1 MEAVAAIRYL
11 AAELPKEN
19 AEPSRAA
26 KAIKAIQRLVAKLP
40 KRSVGDV
47 LREIAAIQERLR
59 EFDPDHECSGDDCAE
74 PKRHQSVTI
83 SAAGAERLME
93 SRSFPMGSR
102 SRSRKFPL
110 IAIEGVDASGKATTT
125 EYVTRLLSEEYGH
138 AQSFSFPAYNTP
150 SGLLLAGHLRGDWRC
165 TETPMDGRD
174 PSIPIDAVDNMIVR
188 QSLMTI
194 NRAELQA
201 EIEAALELGPVVLDR
216 WYASS
221 LAYGV
226 AEGLNPD
233 WIRRISSVL
242 LEPDAWILLDVD
254 PEIAM
259 KRRPTARDANE
270 RDFAKLH
277 RVRRAY
283 LELFAGGEEGAR
295 LALPNR
301 PRPSDALRSV
311 RPRIP
316 SGKTVNWYVV
326 DAELPQHI
334 VRDTV
339 WSIATYAVLLTKE
352 RA

>member
-1 MEAVAAIRYL
+1 MRQYLDMLRFVMEEGVRSRNRTGVETLSVFGHQTRY
-11 AAELPKEN
+11 
-19 AEPSRAA
+19 
-26 KAIKAIQRLVAKLP
+26 
-40 KRSVGDV
+40 D
-47 LREIAAIQERLR
+47 LRE
-59 EFDPDHECSGDDCAE
+59 G
-74 PKRHQSVTI
+74 
-83 SAAGAERLME
+83 
-93 SRSFPMGSR
+93 
-102 SRSRKFPL
+102 FPL
-110 IAIEGVDASGKATTT
+110 ATTKR
-125 EYVTRLLSEEYGH
+125 VFFRGVVEEL
-138 AQSFSFPAYNTP
+138 FWF
-150 SGLLLAGHLRGDWRC
+150 LRGSTNRKDLSARGVHIWDEWGDENGELGPVYGKQWRRWEGGRLIVRDKNGVVGG
-165 TETPMDGRD
+165 TWSRPIDGHS
-174 PSIPIDAVDNMIVR
+174 SIPIDAVDNMIVR